1 MQFNAEAW
9 LAAYDEYQDFM
20 EYLKELVEDRFD
32 VELDELEVMPCSD
45 GFILVSWSDYINRDS
60 NLVKQPFT
68 QEGIEAGVL
77 EVIAKHCTCST
88 KGTDNVFLELLKRG
102 LSIDPDSEEKGYDV
116 LFSEFRRENDSNTVL
131 KHTDTYQEAYSW
143 ALKQPC
149 KHTDKQVLA
158 MCEKMERQ
166 REKERLVDSVI
177 RQ

>member
-20 EYLKELVEDRFD
+20 DYLKELVEDRFD
-32 VELDELEVMPCSD
+32 VELEELKVLPCSD
-45 GFILVSWSDYINRDS
+45 NNILISWNDYMNCDS
-60 NLVKQPFT
+60 SISRQPFT

-88 KGTDNVFLELLKRG
+88 EKTENVFLELLKRG
-102 LSIDPDSEEKGYDV
+102 LSIDRDREDKGYDV
-116 LFSEFRRENDSNTVL
+116 LFSEFRRETDSNTIL
-131 KHTDTYQEAYSW
+131 KHTDTYEEAYKW
-143 ALKQPC
+143 ALQQPC
-149 KHTDKQVLA
+149 KYTDKQVLA